1 MTSVPTWG
9 SSSRYSMIDGKDALL
24 AMPVTSAGFAALRR
38 ELGHLEKLAR
48 VLEPL
53 DEAGDHAGGGVIEQ
67 VPREVGTI
75 EVRLI
80 ARGDDVAES
89 YARVRGPRQERPERR
104 SPTLADETHWSRH
117 ALRPARRRGGP
128 DVVLDIGEAEAIR
141 PTQAQSGVTGEDP
154 QLRL

>member
-1 MTSVPTWG
+1 MGPG
-9 SSSRYSMIDGKDALL
+9 RPRARLGAADLDHHQRL
-24 AMPVTSAGFAALRR
+24 AALRR

-53 DEAGDHAGGGVIEQ
+53 DEAGDDAGGGVIEQ

-80 ARGDDVAES
+80 ARGDDVAEP
-89 YARVRGPRQERPERR
+89 YARVRRPRQERPERR
-104 SPTLADETHWSRH
+104 GPTLADETDWPRH
-117 ALRPARRRGGP
+117 ALRAARRRGGP

-141 PTQAQSGVTGEDP
+141 PAQAKAGVTGEDS
-154 QLRL
+154 QSCL